1 MPDKLHQQLP
11 ELQSIAKFQP
21 FFLHLYT
28 PEQTDM
34 IQNEALNRLGQYS
47 TSMIRQFFALTYP
60 LRKDISSM
68 EVING

>member
-1 MPDKLHQQLP
+1 
-11 ELQSIAKFQP
+11 
-21 FFLHLYT
+21 
-28 PEQTDM
+28 M